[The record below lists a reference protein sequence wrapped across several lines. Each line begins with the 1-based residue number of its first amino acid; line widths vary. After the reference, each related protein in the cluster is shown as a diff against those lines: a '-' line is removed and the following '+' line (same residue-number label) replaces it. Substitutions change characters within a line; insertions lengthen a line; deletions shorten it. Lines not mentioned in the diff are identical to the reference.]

1 MFPIALTR
9 TDAEEERE
17 EAREEKEHD
26 AVRCEFERC
35 KKQHQEL
42 CEDFSGGDELFSTI
56 ALRFFKR
63 VETAD
68 ATGTQRAESIIL
80 SNYYF
85 LRAFF
90 LYACACIIIRPRK
103 EDFKNACFTP
113 RALKKILAS
122 VCIFFLTLFFF
133 ASSIE

>member
-42 CEDFSGGDELFSTI
+42 CDDFSGGDELFSTI

-68 ATGTQRAESIIL
+68 ATGTERAESIIL

-90 LYACACIIIRPRK
+90 
-103 EDFKNACFTP
+103 F
-113 RALKKILAS
+113 
-122 VCIFFLTLFFF
+122 VCVCVY
-133 ASSIE
+133 

>member
-17 EAREEKEHD
+17 EAHEEKEHD

-42 CEDFSGGDELFSTI
+42 LREEDFGGGDELFSTV

-85 LRAFF
+85 LRALF
-90 LYACACIIIRPRK
+90 LYAYACIIIRPRK
-103 EDFKNACFTP
+103 EDLKTRVSP
-113 RALKKILAS
+113 RARA
-122 VCIFFLTLFFF
+122 
-133 ASSIE
+133 